1 MKTMKRKT
9 MKGMVRLN
17 ANFMYSF
24 RVLIVEYMRLDFLVH
39 DDEQTSN
46 ASPFEITQFFRSQE
60 EDLQK
65 DDDLEAIARE
75 FQMRA
80 RGDREAESLAHEA
93 LMRAEPQALANL
105 PASQG
110 DTGVVDSRMDDEY
123 LALANMWMIPALV
136 SDIVSVSLRV

>member
-1 MKTMKRKT
+1 MKRMKRKT

-17 ANFMYSF
+17 ADFMYSF

-39 DDEQTSN
+39 DNEQTSN

-80 RGDREAESLAHEA
+80 RGDR
-93 LMRAEPQALANL
+93 
-105 PASQG
+105 
-110 DTGVVDSRMDDEY
+110 
-123 LALANMWMIPALV
+123 
-136 SDIVSVSLRV
+136 